1 LLDKLVAPSLR
12 LPLGF
17 TVATWNIRSFRP
29 KKHSVLLLAR
39 NNNLAILALQETHCK
54 ADSWPPKLTGYKVFS
69 VPAAERGSV
78 GLALAIKTGIPSTLL
93 EKSEN
98 WIISEVKMANCD
110 WVVANIYF
118 PSGGM
123 NHAV

>member
-1 LLDKLVAPSLR
+1 MTLSKVQTGNTAWIFR
-12 LPLGF
+12 LTISPTRLI
-17 TVATWNIRSFRP
+17 N
-29 KKHSVLLLAR
+29 SVLLLAR
-39 NNNLAILALQETHCK
+39 NNNLAIFALQETHCK
-54 ADSWPPKLTGYKVFS
+54 ADSWLPKLAGYKVFS